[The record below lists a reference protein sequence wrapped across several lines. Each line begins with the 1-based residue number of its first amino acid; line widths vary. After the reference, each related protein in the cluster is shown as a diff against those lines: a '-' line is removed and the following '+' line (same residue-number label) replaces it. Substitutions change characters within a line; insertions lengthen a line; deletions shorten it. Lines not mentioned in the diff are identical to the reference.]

1 MMVHRYKGRG
11 RKAAGMAPRERG
23 GWFYRLFMA
32 WFGKG
37 RRVRL

>member
-1 MMVHRYKGRG
+1 LVVHRYKGRG
-11 RKAAGMAPRERG
+11 RKATAEARRNRG
-23 GWFYRLFMA
+23 GWLYRLFMA